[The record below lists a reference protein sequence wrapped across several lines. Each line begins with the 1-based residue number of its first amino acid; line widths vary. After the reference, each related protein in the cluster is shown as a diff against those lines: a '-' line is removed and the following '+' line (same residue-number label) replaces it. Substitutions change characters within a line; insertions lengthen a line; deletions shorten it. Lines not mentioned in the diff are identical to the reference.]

1 MNTRKTVY
9 EKLFRNDETQL
20 STHQIELALIDDV
33 DKAYKDAM
41 AAREKSFD
49 IYYSVKTKVEA
60 AVKEINALKSVN
72 EKAVPLYAKLDQFVK
87 EVGITMPPLY
97 KDQKDNLVGGLKNVF
112 DARIKTLQSIKF

>member
-87 EVGITMPPLY
+87 EVGIPMPPLY

>member
-9 EKLFRNDETQL
+9 NKLFKEETNL

-33 DKAYKDAM
+33 DKAYKEAM
-41 AAREKSFD
+41 AAREKSFE
-49 IYYSVKTKVEA
+49 IYFSVKTKVEA
-60 AVKEINALKSVN
+60 AVKEINALKAVN

-97 KDQKDNLVGGLKNVF
+97 KDQKDNLISGLKNVF